1 MDRRGEVVD
10 DPCRGASIVVD
21 VVEET
26 EKAGRPEALARNLP
40 PARAPVYGQPH
51 FQILNFLCSLKA
63 CDGATRNTGNIWFFL
78 VCRIKRSSK
87 RLSD

>member
-1 MDRRGEVVD
+1 MSK

-40 PARAPVYGQPH
+40 LLER
-51 FQILNFLCSLKA
+51 LCTDSL
-63 CDGATRNTGNIWFFL
+63 IS
-78 VCRIKRSSK
+78 RS
-87 RLSD
+87 